1 MKLRFS
7 VCVLSCASFLVG
19 CGPSGPEVYSVKGE
33 VKYNSEP
40 LATGDIIFEP
50 TDSEGAASGGSIIQ
64 GKYSIKALPGKYK
77 VKINASREI
86 PGKMIPGPSG
96 GQIPAREDYIPAKF
110 NTKTELTAEVDAEPE
125 NTINFETAK

>member
-1 MKLRFS
+1 MNLRFS
-7 VCVLSCASFLVG
+7 ACVLGCALFVVG
-19 CGPSGPEVYSVKGE
+19 CGPSGPELYSVKGE
-33 VKYNSEP
+33 VKYDSQP

-50 TDSEGAASGGSIIQ
+50 TDSEGAASGGAITQ

-96 GQIPAREDYIPAKF
+96 GEIAAREDYIPAKF
-110 NTKTELTAEVDAEPE
+110 NTKTELTAEVDSEPE
-125 NTINFETAK
+125 NTINFEMAK